1 MGLGGGT
8 SWLLLIGAAYIAV
21 ALYWARTAAVQ
32 NEDFT
37 TWFSAGH
44 SLSPWVSALVL
55 AGISV
60 SAFFTLGTA
69 QGIAQ
74 SGFVHGYLLQAG
86 ILLAIPGA
94 LLFKRA
100 WFIAQR
106 YRVSSQAELLRMYY
120 GSDAIVVIVAAIAI
134 LFAVGFSGM
143 QLRAVSTLIQDVSG
157 GGVSSLTAGA
167 ALSILLFGYVV
178 IGGMRAIGYLGVIQT
193 VCLVSASLLLAAL
206 IIIDAGFIAAINA
219 RLLERAAAGE
229 SALLF
234 EVAGVIQFVA
244 GLGRG
249 SFFDHPVT
257 AITNLSGA
265 YALLGIGAGPVALK
279 VILSTRSTRGIAA
292 GQTWVLAGFF
302 GLLIVLPI
310 AAIGAAGIG
319 GRGFGVPTWLT
330 ELSATS
336 PWFAAWI
343 VLGFAAA
350 MQAFAGLS
358 ILVAA
363 ETLIR
368 HIWKPYYASHLDRAA
383 TVTLTRVTVVI
394 ITIITVL
401 MAFLAPVT
409 TSAIGT
415 FALPA
420 SVQLLVPMLGLC
432 WFGWMTPA
440 AVLAGLGFGLF
451 GAFVTDVAGIGFLS
465 WLGLDLPWGR
475 SPWSVNAAAWG
486 LGANAAVCLLVS
498 AVSQKAA
505 ASPRRSAVQAF
516 LSGSLAAPDT
526 VPYRSYAW
534 AAGLAW
540 MFLAVGPGLVFG
552 SYAFVVEDA
561 WILGFPSL
569 WGWAM
574 LFWLLG
580 VVLVWALS
588 YKMKMAS
595 YIDLDID
602 TFEPPPTLQRDTR
615 ALEAAR
621 LRNTLIALLVA
632 GGLTTLTVWSF
643 GGAF

>member
-1 MGLGGGT
+1 MGLSGGAF
-8 SWLLLIGAAYIAV
+8 WLLLIGAAYTAV

-32 NEDFT
+32 NENCA

-55 AGISV
+55 PGMSV

-69 QGIAQ
+69 QDIAE

-86 ILLAIPGA
+86 ILLALPGV
-94 LLFKRA
+94 LLFKRT

-120 GSDAIVVIVAAIAI
+120 GSDAIVVIVAAIAL

-143 QLRAVSTLIQDVSG
+143 QLRAVSALIQDVSG
-157 GGVSSLTAGA
+157 GSVSPLTAGA

-178 IGGMRAIGYLGVIQT
+178 IGGMRAVGYLGVIQT
-193 VCLVSASLLLAAL
+193 VCLVSASLLLSAFMVV
-206 IIIDAGFIAAINA
+206 DAGFIAAINA

-229 SALLF
+229 SAQLF

-249 SFFDHPVT
+249 SFFQHPAT
-257 AITNLSGA
+257 AVANLSEA
-265 YALLGIGAGPVALK
+265 YALLGIAAGPVALK
-279 VILSTRSTRGIAA
+279 VILSTRSARGIAA

-310 AAIGAAGIG
+310 AAIGAAGLG
-319 GRGFGVPTWLT
+319 GRGFGVATWLT
-330 ELSATS
+330 DLSATS

-368 HIWKPYYASHLDRAA
+368 HIWKPYYASHLDRAG
-383 TVTLTRVTVVI
+383 TVTLTRIAVVVI
-394 ITIITVL
+394 TVITVL

-409 TSAIGT
+409 MSAIGT
-415 FALPA
+415 FSLPA
-420 SVQLLVPMLGLC
+420 SVQLLIPMLGLC

-451 GAFVTDVAGIGFLS
+451 GAFVTDVAGIVFLS

-475 SPWSVNAAAWG
+475 SPWGVNAAAWG
-486 LGANAAVCLLVS
+486 LGANAAVCLLIS

-505 ASPRRSAVQAF
+505 ASPLRSAVRTF
-516 LSGSLAAPDT
+516 LSTSLAAPDSA
-526 VPYRSYAW
+526 PYRSYAW

-552 SYAFVVEDA
+552 SYAFVAEGA
-561 WILGFPSL
+561 WILGFPSI

-580 VVLVWALS
+580 VVFVWSLS

-595 YIDLDID
+595 DVDLDID
-602 TFEPPPTLQRDTR
+602 AFEPTPTLQPDTR
-615 ALEAAR
+615 AVEIAR
-621 LRNTLIALLVA
+621 LRTTLIALLVA
-632 GGLTTLTVWSF
+632 AGMLTLTVWSF